1 MDCMMQLKKQER
13 KNKMTVKELIE
24 ELKEI
29 DKKYLDHE
37 IIIYNNASADKY
49 YISDIGKENEWE
61 DEEEIYI
68 TVS

>member
-1 MDCMMQLKKQER
+1 
-13 KNKMTVKELIE
+13 MTVKELIE

-37 IIIYNNASADKY
+37 IVIYNNASGDKY

>member
-1 MDCMMQLKKQER
+1 
-13 KNKMTVKELIE
+13 MTVKELIE

-37 IIIYNNASADKY
+37 IVIYNNASGDKY
-49 YISDIGKENEWE
+49 YISDIAKENEWE

>member
-1 MDCMMQLKKQER
+1 
-13 KNKMTVKELIE
+13 MTIRELIE